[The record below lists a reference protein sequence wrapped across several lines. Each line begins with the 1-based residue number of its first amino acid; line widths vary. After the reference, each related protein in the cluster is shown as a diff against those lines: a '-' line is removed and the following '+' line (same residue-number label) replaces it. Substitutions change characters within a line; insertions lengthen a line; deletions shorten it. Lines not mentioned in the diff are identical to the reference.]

1 MFSMTPWRAA
11 LALVILPAG
20 ALAAGEAS
28 IPGAGVASPVAAAA
42 PFSGGDPAISPGADF
57 FAFANGA
64 WIRDTPI
71 PADRSSYGVSEQL
84 QELADQRTADLI
96 RAAAA
101 SGKAGADARRVG
113 DYFASYLDQD
123 AIDARGL
130 APIRPA
136 LDAIAA
142 IGDRTAL
149 ASALGG
155 SMRADVDVLNATAI
169 HTPNVLGLWVAQDLD
184 DPGRYVPFL
193 LQGGLGMPDR
203 DYYLKDTPHM
213 AELRARYRE
222 HIATVLALA
231 GFDDAKAR
239 GDAVY
244 ELEARIAKVHTS
256 RADTEDVRKGDNH
269 WGRSQFDRDAPGM
282 DWSAFFVAAGLDAQ
296 PEFVVWQPQAVT
308 GLAALVASEPLP
320 VWKDYLAFHRLDH
333 FSGVLPRAF
342 DAERFHFYENILTGT
357 PQPRERWK
365 RAVISTNYAVGESVG
380 RLYVGR
386 YFPARE
392 KKRAEEMVRN
402 IIAAM
407 GKRIDALAWMAPETK
422 RMAKAKLASLKV
434 GVGYPNRWRDYSGLK
449 VVRGDALGNLDR
461 AELFEYHRNVAKLG
475 RPVDREEWVMN
486 PQLVNAVNLP
496 AMNAIQFPAAILQP
510 PFFSP
515 ANTDAMNYGATGA
528 TIGHE
533 ISHSFDDQG
542 ALFDAAGRLRNWWTP
557 EDFAHFSA
565 SGEALARQFDAYH
578 PFPDLAVNGK
588 QTLSENIADLA
599 GLGAAYDGYRMSL
612 HGKTAP
618 VVAGLSGEQQFFLS
632 YAQSWR
638 SKDREAAL
646 RQQIITDGHA
656 PDEYRSDTVRNLD
669 AWYAAF
675 AVKPGEGLYL
685 APADRV
691 RVW

>member
-256 RADTEDVRKGDNH
+256 RADTEDVTKGDNH
-269 WGRSQFDRDAPGM
+269 WTRERFEHDAPGLKHI
-282 DWSAFFVAAGLDAQ
+282 A
-296 PEFVVWQPQAVT
+296 
-308 GLAALVASEPLP
+308 
-320 VWKDYLAFHRLDH
+320 
-333 FSGVLPRAF
+333 
-342 DAERFHFYENILTGT
+342 
-357 PQPRERWK
+357 
-365 RAVISTNYAVGESVG
+365 AVG
-380 RLYVGR
+380 
-386 YFPARE
+386 
-392 KKRAEEMVRN
+392 
-402 IIAAM
+402 
-407 GKRIDALAWMAPETK
+407 
-422 RMAKAKLASLKV
+422 
-434 GVGYPNRWRDYSGLK
+434 
-449 VVRGDALGNLDR
+449 
-461 AELFEYHRNVAKLG
+461 
-475 RPVDREEWVMN
+475 
-486 PQLVNAVNLP
+486 
-496 AMNAIQFPAAILQP
+496 
-510 PFFSP
+510 
-515 ANTDAMNYGATGA
+515 
-528 TIGHE
+528 
-533 ISHSFDDQG
+533 
-542 ALFDAAGRLRNWWTP
+542 
-557 EDFAHFSA
+557 
-565 SGEALARQFDAYH
+565 
-578 PFPDLAVNGK
+578 
-588 QTLSENIADLA
+588 
-599 GLGAAYDGYRMSL
+599 
-612 HGKTAP
+612 
-618 VVAGLSGEQQFFLS
+618 
-632 YAQSWR
+632 
-638 SKDREAAL
+638 
-646 RQQIITDGHA
+646 
-656 PDEYRSDTVRNLD
+656 
-669 AWYAAF
+669 
-675 AVKPGEGLYL
+675 
-685 APADRV
+685 
-691 RVW
+691 